1 VTTRLVAVDSGMPAR
16 LDALVRSLLPGA
28 SRRFVQRLFDEGA
41 VRLNGRIG
49 RKGERIV
56 PGDRVELPAI
66 APLTPEPDAPLT
78 VVYEDAMVVAIDKP
92 GGVRGHALD
101 PRQRGTSAAALLA
114 RYPEVAGIGGPLGAG
129 LVHRLDTG
137 TSGILLAARSSAA
150 FDDWRAAFRARDV
163 IKRYVAVVEGTPAPG
178 VVDAPLAHDSSDRRR
193 MRAARAGERSWP
205 ASSRIVGV
213 APMGARA
220 RIEVEIR
227 TGVTHQVRA
236 HLALVGHPI
245 VGDTLYGACAAELPP
260 GRHALHA
267 ASLARPAA
275 GFAVEAPFPDDLA
288 ALPG

>member
-1 VTTRLVAVDSGMPAR
+1 VSTRIVAVEPGMPAR

-28 SRRFVQRLFDEGA
+28 SRRFVQRLFDEAA

-56 PGDRVELPAI
+56 PGDRVELPTI
-66 APLTPEPDAPLT
+66 APLAPEPDAPLT
-78 VVYEDAMVVAIDKP
+78 VVYEDAAVIAIDKP

-129 LVHRLDTG
+129 LVHRLDSG
-137 TSGILLAARSSAA
+137 TSGILLAARSTAA
-150 FDDWRAAFRARDV
+150 FDDWRGAFRARDV
-163 IKRYVAVVEGTPAPG
+163 VKRYVAVVEGTPAPG

-193 MRAARAGERSWP
+193 MRAARPGERSWP
-205 ASSRIVGV
+205 AASRIVAV
-213 APMGARA
+213 ASAGTRS

-245 VGDTLYGACAAELPP
+245 VGDTLYGARPAELPA

-267 ASLARPAA
+267 ASLARPAV
-275 GFAVEAPFPDDLA
+275 GFAVVAPLPDDLA
-288 ALPG
+288 GLSG